1 MMTGVIF
8 LIFFICLMIAIPI
21 SISLGIVSIL
31 PGILDS
37 SFTVSA
43 KYIVRSM
50 FGGLDSF
57 PLLAVPMFIFSG
69 ILMARGGISKR
80 LFNVFSYFL
89 GKFTAGIPCAVI
101 VTCLFY
107 GAISGSAPATV
118 AAVGSMTIPFLCEL
132 GYDKKFAT
140 AIVAVAGGLGVIIP
154 PSIPFIMYGTTTG
167 ESVSDLFMA
176 GIIPGV
182 IIAAL
187 LMIYS
192 IVYCNKYGE
201 DREKIVIELNELH
214 EEIDRISNSTQFNE
228 KDLLNGQTV
237 IRIEKQYTITKGAA
251 MNDQISKIQVQKGF
265 DFSDLDL
272 GGLGFVSHKQG
283 EISFE
288 PGKNINYKVS
298 VDNMVNQKVQP
309 GATIT
314 INDSDGKYIKFA
326 VKQEIDLNIATQVKM
341 INVAL
346 KEKEIK
352 GKEIKLQIG
361 ANTDSSQTLKVK
373 IDNMS
378 TESLEISK
386 DDISNM
392 KKEGSKGTE
401 AATKMIDNLDD
412 ALERVNVSRGNLGAM
427 QNRLQTAS
435 SNLNTMNENLTSI
448 ESRIRD
454 VDVAEEMMNL
464 SKLNLINQ
472 AAQAMMSQAKSQPEG
487 VMQLLR

>member
-1 MMTGVIF
+1 MRINTNLNAMKAIKNSNKNVSSSGNSMKK
-8 LIFFICLMIAIPI
+8 LISGLSINKAADDAAGLAI
-21 SISLGIVSIL
+21 SE
-31 PGILDS
+31 
-37 SFTVSA
+37 
-43 KYIVRSM
+43 KMRSQIR
-50 FGGLDSF
+50 GLNQAEQNAQD
-57 PLLAVPMFIFSG
+57 G
-69 ILMARGGISKR
+69 ILM
-80 LFNVFSYFL
+80 LQ
-89 GKFTAGIPCAVI
+89 TAEGTIEEVGNIVQRMRELSVQCAN
-101 VTCLFY
+101 
-107 GAISGSAPATV
+107 
-118 AAVGSMTIPFLCEL
+118 
-132 GYDKKFAT
+132 
-140 AIVAVAGGLGVIIP
+140 
-154 PSIPFIMYGTTTG
+154 
-167 ESVSDLFMA
+167 ESNS
-176 GIIPGV
+176 
-182 IIAAL
+182 
-187 LMIYS
+187 
-192 IVYCNKYGE
+192 GE

-251 MNDQISKIQVQKGF
+251 MNDQISKIQVQRGF

-314 INDSDGKYIKFA
+314 INDLNGKYIKFA

-361 ANTDSSQTLKVK
+361 ANSDSSQTLKVK
-373 IDNMS
+373 IDSMS

-386 DDISNM
+386 ADISNM

-454 VDVAEEMMNL
+454 VDVAKEIMNL
-464 SKLNLINQ
+464 SKINLITQANQ
-472 AAQAMMSQAKSQPEG
+472 AIMVQAKSQPEA
-487 VMQLLR
+487 VIQLLK

>member
-1 MMTGVIF
+1 MRINTNLNAMKAIKNSNKNVSSSGNSMKK
-8 LIFFICLMIAIPI
+8 LISGLSINKAADDAAGLAI
-21 SISLGIVSIL
+21 SE
-31 PGILDS
+31 
-37 SFTVSA
+37 
-43 KYIVRSM
+43 KMRSQIR
-50 FGGLDSF
+50 GLNQAEQNAQD
-57 PLLAVPMFIFSG
+57 G
-69 ILMARGGISKR
+69 ILM
-80 LFNVFSYFL
+80 LQ
-89 GKFTAGIPCAVI
+89 TAEGTIEEVGNIVQRMRELSVQCAN
-101 VTCLFY
+101 
-107 GAISGSAPATV
+107 
-118 AAVGSMTIPFLCEL
+118 
-132 GYDKKFAT
+132 
-140 AIVAVAGGLGVIIP
+140 
-154 PSIPFIMYGTTTG
+154 
-167 ESVSDLFMA
+167 ESNS
-176 GIIPGV
+176 
-182 IIAAL
+182 
-187 LMIYS
+187 
-192 IVYCNKYGE
+192 GE

-237 IRIEKQYTITKGAA
+237 IRIERQYTITKGAT
-251 MNDQISKIQVQKGF
+251 MNDQISKIQVQRGF

-314 INDSDGKYIKFA
+314 INDSNGKYIKFA

-373 IDNMS
+373 IDSMS

-412 ALERVNVSRGNLGAM
+412 ALERVNVSRGNIGAM

-454 VDVAEEMMNL
+454 VDVAKEIMNL
-464 SKLNLINQ
+464 SKINLITQANQ
-472 AAQAMMSQAKSQPEG
+472 AIMVQAKSQPEA
-487 VMQLLR
+487 VIQLLK

>member
-1 MMTGVIF
+1 MRINTNLNAMKAIKNSNKNVSSSGNSMKK
-8 LIFFICLMIAIPI
+8 LISGLSINKAADDAAGLAI
-21 SISLGIVSIL
+21 SE
-31 PGILDS
+31 
-37 SFTVSA
+37 
-43 KYIVRSM
+43 KMRSQIR
-50 FGGLDSF
+50 GLNQAEQNAQD
-57 PLLAVPMFIFSG
+57 G
-69 ILMARGGISKR
+69 ILM
-80 LFNVFSYFL
+80 LQ
-89 GKFTAGIPCAVI
+89 TAEGTIEEVGNIVQRMRELSVQCAN
-101 VTCLFY
+101 
-107 GAISGSAPATV
+107 
-118 AAVGSMTIPFLCEL
+118 
-132 GYDKKFAT
+132 
-140 AIVAVAGGLGVIIP
+140 
-154 PSIPFIMYGTTTG
+154 
-167 ESVSDLFMA
+167 ESNS
-176 GIIPGV
+176 
-182 IIAAL
+182 
-187 LMIYS
+187 
-192 IVYCNKYGE
+192 GE

-237 IRIEKQYTITKGAA
+237 IRIEKQYTITKGAT
-251 MNDQISKIQVQKGF
+251 MNDQISKIQVQRGF

-314 INDSDGKYIKFA
+314 INDSNGKYIKFA
-326 VKQEIDLNIATQVKM
+326 VKQEIDLSIATQVKM

-373 IDNMS
+373 IDSMS

-412 ALERVNVSRGNLGAM
+412 ALERVNVSRGNIGAM

-454 VDVAEEMMNL
+454 VDVAKEIMNL
-464 SKLNLINQ
+464 SKINLITQANQ
-472 AAQAMMSQAKSQPEG
+472 AIMVQAKSQPEA
-487 VMQLLR
+487 VIQLLK

>member
-1 MMTGVIF
+1 MRINTNLNAMKAIKNSNKNVSSSGNSMKK
-8 LIFFICLMIAIPI
+8 LISGLSINKAADDAAGLAI
-21 SISLGIVSIL
+21 SE
-31 PGILDS
+31 
-37 SFTVSA
+37 
-43 KYIVRSM
+43 KMRSQIR
-50 FGGLDSF
+50 GLNQAEQNAQD
-57 PLLAVPMFIFSG
+57 G
-69 ILMARGGISKR
+69 ILM
-80 LFNVFSYFL
+80 LQ
-89 GKFTAGIPCAVI
+89 TAEGTVEEVGNIVQRMRELSVQCAN
-101 VTCLFY
+101 
-107 GAISGSAPATV
+107 
-118 AAVGSMTIPFLCEL
+118 
-132 GYDKKFAT
+132 
-140 AIVAVAGGLGVIIP
+140 
-154 PSIPFIMYGTTTG
+154 
-167 ESVSDLFMA
+167 ESNS
-176 GIIPGV
+176 
-182 IIAAL
+182 
-187 LMIYS
+187 
-192 IVYCNKYGE
+192 GE

-237 IRIEKQYTITKGAA
+237 IRIEKQYTITKGAT
-251 MNDQISKIQVQKGF
+251 MNDQISKIQVQRGF

-314 INDSDGKYIKFA
+314 INDSNGKYIKFA

-361 ANTDSSQTLKVK
+361 ANTDSSQRLKVK

-386 DDISNM
+386 DDIANM

-454 VDVAEEMMNL
+454 VDVAKEIMNL
-464 SKLNLINQ
+464 SKINLITQANQ
-472 AAQAMMSQAKSQPEG
+472 AIMVQAKSQPEA
-487 VMQLLR
+487 VIQLLK

>member
-1 MMTGVIF
+1 MRINTNLNAMKAIKNSNKNVSSSGNSMKK
-8 LIFFICLMIAIPI
+8 LISGLSINKAADDAAGLAI
-21 SISLGIVSIL
+21 SE
-31 PGILDS
+31 
-37 SFTVSA
+37 
-43 KYIVRSM
+43 KMRSQIR
-50 FGGLDSF
+50 GLNQAEQNTQD
-57 PLLAVPMFIFSG
+57 G
-69 ILMARGGISKR
+69 ILM
-80 LFNVFSYFL
+80 LQ
-89 GKFTAGIPCAVI
+89 TAEGTIEEVGNIVQRMRELSVQCAN
-101 VTCLFY
+101 
-107 GAISGSAPATV
+107 
-118 AAVGSMTIPFLCEL
+118 
-132 GYDKKFAT
+132 
-140 AIVAVAGGLGVIIP
+140 
-154 PSIPFIMYGTTTG
+154 
-167 ESVSDLFMA
+167 ESNS
-176 GIIPGV
+176 
-182 IIAAL
+182 
-187 LMIYS
+187 
-192 IVYCNKYGE
+192 GE

-237 IRIEKQYTITKGAA
+237 IRIEKRYTITKGAT
-251 MNDQISKIQVQKGF
+251 MNDQISKIQVQRGF

-314 INDSDGKYIKFA
+314 INDSNGKYIKFA

-373 IDNMS
+373 IDSMS

-454 VDVAEEMMNL
+454 VDVAKEIMNL
-464 SKLNLINQ
+464 SKINLITQANQ
-472 AAQAMMSQAKSQPEG
+472 AIMVQAKSQPEA
-487 VMQLLR
+487 VIQLLK

>member
-1 MMTGVIF
+1 MRINTNLNAMKAIKNSNKNVSSSGNSMKK
-8 LIFFICLMIAIPI
+8 LISGLSINKAADDAAGLAI
-21 SISLGIVSIL
+21 SE
-31 PGILDS
+31 
-37 SFTVSA
+37 
-43 KYIVRSM
+43 KMRSQIR
-50 FGGLDSF
+50 GLNQAEQNAQD
-57 PLLAVPMFIFSG
+57 G
-69 ILMARGGISKR
+69 ILM
-80 LFNVFSYFL
+80 LQ
-89 GKFTAGIPCAVI
+89 TAEGTIEEVGNIVQRMRELSVQCAN
-101 VTCLFY
+101 
-107 GAISGSAPATV
+107 
-118 AAVGSMTIPFLCEL
+118 
-132 GYDKKFAT
+132 
-140 AIVAVAGGLGVIIP
+140 
-154 PSIPFIMYGTTTG
+154 
-167 ESVSDLFMA
+167 ESNS
-176 GIIPGV
+176 
-182 IIAAL
+182 
-187 LMIYS
+187 
-192 IVYCNKYGE
+192 GE

-237 IRIEKQYTITKGAA
+237 IRIEKQYTITKGAT
-251 MNDQISKIQVQKGF
+251 MNDQISKIQVQRGF

-298 VDNMVNQKVQP
+298 VDNMVNQKVQA

-373 IDNMS
+373 IDSMS

-412 ALERVNVSRGNLGAM
+412 ALERVNVSRGNIGAM

-454 VDVAEEMMNL
+454 VDVAKEIMNL
-464 SKLNLINQ
+464 SKINLITQANQ
-472 AAQAMMSQAKSQPEG
+472 AIMVQAKSQPEA
-487 VMQLLR
+487 VIQLLK

>member
-1 MMTGVIF
+1 MRINTNLNAMKAIKNSNKNVSSSGNSMKK
-8 LIFFICLMIAIPI
+8 LISGLSINKAADDAAGLAI
-21 SISLGIVSIL
+21 SE
-31 PGILDS
+31 
-37 SFTVSA
+37 
-43 KYIVRSM
+43 KMRSQIR
-50 FGGLDSF
+50 GLNQAEQNAQD
-57 PLLAVPMFIFSG
+57 G
-69 ILMARGGISKR
+69 ILM
-80 LFNVFSYFL
+80 LQ
-89 GKFTAGIPCAVI
+89 TAEGTIEEVGNIVQRMRELSVQCAN
-101 VTCLFY
+101 
-107 GAISGSAPATV
+107 
-118 AAVGSMTIPFLCEL
+118 
-132 GYDKKFAT
+132 
-140 AIVAVAGGLGVIIP
+140 
-154 PSIPFIMYGTTTG
+154 
-167 ESVSDLFMA
+167 ESNS
-176 GIIPGV
+176 
-182 IIAAL
+182 
-187 LMIYS
+187 
-192 IVYCNKYGE
+192 GE

-251 MNDQISKIQVQKGF
+251 MNDQISKIQVQRGF

-314 INDSDGKYIKFA
+314 INDSNGKYIKFA

-454 VDVAEEMMNL
+454 VDVVKEIMNL
-464 SKLNLINQ
+464 SKINLITQANQ
-472 AAQAMMSQAKSQPEG
+472 AIMVQAKSQPEA
-487 VMQLLR
+487 VIQLLK

>member
-1 MMTGVIF
+1 MRINTNLNAMKAIKNSNKNVSSSGNSMKK
-8 LIFFICLMIAIPI
+8 LISGLSINKAADDAAGLAI
-21 SISLGIVSIL
+21 SE
-31 PGILDS
+31 
-37 SFTVSA
+37 
-43 KYIVRSM
+43 KMRSQIR
-50 FGGLDSF
+50 GLNQAEQNAQD
-57 PLLAVPMFIFSG
+57 G
-69 ILMARGGISKR
+69 ILM
-80 LFNVFSYFL
+80 LQ
-89 GKFTAGIPCAVI
+89 TAEGTVEEVGNIVQRMRELSVQCAN
-101 VTCLFY
+101 
-107 GAISGSAPATV
+107 
-118 AAVGSMTIPFLCEL
+118 
-132 GYDKKFAT
+132 
-140 AIVAVAGGLGVIIP
+140 
-154 PSIPFIMYGTTTG
+154 
-167 ESVSDLFMA
+167 ESNS
-176 GIIPGV
+176 
-182 IIAAL
+182 
-187 LMIYS
+187 
-192 IVYCNKYGE
+192 GE

-237 IRIEKQYTITKGAA
+237 IRIEKQYTITKGAT
-251 MNDQISKIQVQKGF
+251 MNDQISKIQVQRGF

-314 INDSDGKYIKFA
+314 INDSNGKYIKFA

-361 ANTDSSQTLKVK
+361 ANSDSSQTLKVK
-373 IDNMS
+373 IDSMS

-412 ALERVNVSRGNLGAM
+412 ALEKVNVSRGNIGAM

-454 VDVAEEMMNL
+454 VDVAKEIMNL
-464 SKLNLINQ
+464 SKINLITQANQ
-472 AAQAMMSQAKSQPEG
+472 AIMVQAKSQPEA
-487 VMQLLR
+487 VIQLLK

>member
-1 MMTGVIF
+1 MRINTNLNAMKAIKNSNKNVSSSGNSMKK
-8 LIFFICLMIAIPI
+8 LISGLSINKAADDAAGLAI
-21 SISLGIVSIL
+21 SE
-31 PGILDS
+31 
-37 SFTVSA
+37 
-43 KYIVRSM
+43 KMRSQIR
-50 FGGLDSF
+50 GLNQAEQNAQD
-57 PLLAVPMFIFSG
+57 G
-69 ILMARGGISKR
+69 ILM
-80 LFNVFSYFL
+80 LQ
-89 GKFTAGIPCAVI
+89 TAEGTIEEVGNIVQRMRELSVQCAN
-101 VTCLFY
+101 
-107 GAISGSAPATV
+107 
-118 AAVGSMTIPFLCEL
+118 
-132 GYDKKFAT
+132 
-140 AIVAVAGGLGVIIP
+140 
-154 PSIPFIMYGTTTG
+154 
-167 ESVSDLFMA
+167 ESNS
-176 GIIPGV
+176 
-182 IIAAL
+182 
-187 LMIYS
+187 
-192 IVYCNKYGE
+192 GE

-237 IRIEKQYTITKGAA
+237 IRIEKQYTITKGAT
-251 MNDQISKIQVQKGF
+251 MNDQISKIQVQRGF

-314 INDSDGKYIKFA
+314 INDSNGKYIKFA

-346 KEKEIK
+346 KEKEIM

-386 DDISNM
+386 ADISNM

-412 ALERVNVSRGNLGAM
+412 ALERVNVSRGNIGAM

-454 VDVAEEMMNL
+454 VDVAKEIMNL
-464 SKLNLINQ
+464 SKINLITQANQ
-472 AAQAMMSQAKSQPEG
+472 AIMVQAKSQPEA
-487 VMQLLR
+487 VIQLLK

>member
-1 MMTGVIF
+1 MRINTNLNAMKAIKNSNKNVSSSGNSMKK
-8 LIFFICLMIAIPI
+8 LISGLSINKAADDAAGLAI
-21 SISLGIVSIL
+21 SE
-31 PGILDS
+31 
-37 SFTVSA
+37 
-43 KYIVRSM
+43 KMRSQIR
-50 FGGLDSF
+50 GLNQAEQNAQD
-57 PLLAVPMFIFSG
+57 G
-69 ILMARGGISKR
+69 ILM
-80 LFNVFSYFL
+80 LQ
-89 GKFTAGIPCAVI
+89 TAEGTIEEVGNIVQRMRELSVQCAN
-101 VTCLFY
+101 
-107 GAISGSAPATV
+107 
-118 AAVGSMTIPFLCEL
+118 
-132 GYDKKFAT
+132 
-140 AIVAVAGGLGVIIP
+140 
-154 PSIPFIMYGTTTG
+154 
-167 ESVSDLFMA
+167 ESNS
-176 GIIPGV
+176 
-182 IIAAL
+182 
-187 LMIYS
+187 
-192 IVYCNKYGE
+192 GE

-237 IRIEKQYTITKGAA
+237 IRIEKQYTITKGAT
-251 MNDQISKIQVQKGF
+251 MNDQISKIQVQRGF

-314 INDSDGKYIKFA
+314 INDSNGKYIKFA

-352 GKEIKLQIG
+352 GKEIRLQIG

-373 IDNMS
+373 IDSMS

-412 ALERVNVSRGNLGAM
+412 ALERVNVSRGNIGAM

-454 VDVAEEMMNL
+454 VDVAKEIMNL
-464 SKLNLINQ
+464 SKINLITQANQ
-472 AAQAMMSQAKSQPEG
+472 AIMVQAKSQPEA
-487 VMQLLR
+487 VIQLLK

>member
-1 MMTGVIF
+1 MRINTNLNAMKAIKNSNKNVSSSGNSMKK
-8 LIFFICLMIAIPI
+8 LISGLSINKAADDAAGLAI
-21 SISLGIVSIL
+21 SE
-31 PGILDS
+31 
-37 SFTVSA
+37 
-43 KYIVRSM
+43 KMRSQIR
-50 FGGLDSF
+50 GLNQAEQNTQD
-57 PLLAVPMFIFSG
+57 G
-69 ILMARGGISKR
+69 ILM
-80 LFNVFSYFL
+80 LQ
-89 GKFTAGIPCAVI
+89 TAEGTIEEVGNIVQRMRELSVQCAN
-101 VTCLFY
+101 
-107 GAISGSAPATV
+107 
-118 AAVGSMTIPFLCEL
+118 
-132 GYDKKFAT
+132 
-140 AIVAVAGGLGVIIP
+140 
-154 PSIPFIMYGTTTG
+154 
-167 ESVSDLFMA
+167 ESNS
-176 GIIPGV
+176 
-182 IIAAL
+182 
-187 LMIYS
+187 
-192 IVYCNKYGE
+192 GE

-251 MNDQISKIQVQKGF
+251 MNDQISKIQVQRGF

-361 ANTDSSQTLKVK
+361 ANSDRSQTLKVK
-373 IDNMS
+373 IDSMS

-435 SNLNTMNENLTSI
+435 ANLNTMNENLTSI

-454 VDVAEEMMNL
+454 VDVAKEIMNL
-464 SKLNLINQ
+464 SKINLITQANQ
-472 AAQAMMSQAKSQPEG
+472 AIMVQAKSQPEA
-487 VMQLLR
+487 VIQLLK

>member
-1 MMTGVIF
+1 MRINTNLNAMKAIKNSNKNVSSSGNSMKK
-8 LIFFICLMIAIPI
+8 LISGLSINKAADDAAGLAI
-21 SISLGIVSIL
+21 SE
-31 PGILDS
+31 
-37 SFTVSA
+37 
-43 KYIVRSM
+43 KMRSQIR
-50 FGGLDSF
+50 GLNQAEQNAQD
-57 PLLAVPMFIFSG
+57 G
-69 ILMARGGISKR
+69 ILM
-80 LFNVFSYFL
+80 LQ
-89 GKFTAGIPCAVI
+89 TAEGTIEEVGNIVQRMRELSVKCAN
-101 VTCLFY
+101 
-107 GAISGSAPATV
+107 
-118 AAVGSMTIPFLCEL
+118 
-132 GYDKKFAT
+132 
-140 AIVAVAGGLGVIIP
+140 
-154 PSIPFIMYGTTTG
+154 
-167 ESVSDLFMA
+167 ESNS
-176 GIIPGV
+176 
-182 IIAAL
+182 
-187 LMIYS
+187 
-192 IVYCNKYGE
+192 GE

-251 MNDQISKIQVQKGF
+251 MNDQISKIQVQRGF

-314 INDSDGKYIKFA
+314 INDSNGKYIKFA

-386 DDISNM
+386 ADISNM

-454 VDVAEEMMNL
+454 VDVAKEIMNL
-464 SKLNLINQ
+464 SKINLITQANQ
-472 AAQAMMSQAKSQPEG
+472 AIMVQAKSQPEA
-487 VMQLLR
+487 VIQLLK

>member
-1 MMTGVIF
+1 MRINTNLNAMKAIKNSNKNVSSSGNSMKK
-8 LIFFICLMIAIPI
+8 LISGLSINKAADDAAGLAI
-21 SISLGIVSIL
+21 SE
-31 PGILDS
+31 
-37 SFTVSA
+37 
-43 KYIVRSM
+43 KMRSQIR
-50 FGGLDSF
+50 GLNQAEQNAQD
-57 PLLAVPMFIFSG
+57 G
-69 ILMARGGISKR
+69 ILM
-80 LFNVFSYFL
+80 LQ
-89 GKFTAGIPCAVI
+89 TAEGTIEEVGNIVQRMRELSVQCAN
-101 VTCLFY
+101 
-107 GAISGSAPATV
+107 
-118 AAVGSMTIPFLCEL
+118 
-132 GYDKKFAT
+132 
-140 AIVAVAGGLGVIIP
+140 
-154 PSIPFIMYGTTTG
+154 
-167 ESVSDLFMA
+167 ESNS
-176 GIIPGV
+176 
-182 IIAAL
+182 
-187 LMIYS
+187 
-192 IVYCNKYGE
+192 GE

-251 MNDQISKIQVQKGF
+251 MNDQISKIQVQRGF

-361 ANTDSSQTLKVK
+361 ANSDSSQTLKVK
-373 IDNMS
+373 IDSMS

-386 DDISNM
+386 ADISNM

-412 ALERVNVSRGNLGAM
+412 ALERVNVSRGNIGAM

-454 VDVAEEMMNL
+454 VDVAKEIMNL
-464 SKLNLINQ
+464 SKINLITQANQ
-472 AAQAMMSQAKSQPEG
+472 AIMVQAKSQPEA
-487 VMQLLR
+487 VIQLLK

>member
-1 MMTGVIF
+1 MRINTNLNAMKAIKNSNKNVSSSGNSMKK
-8 LIFFICLMIAIPI
+8 LISGLSINKAADDAAGLAI
-21 SISLGIVSIL
+21 SE
-31 PGILDS
+31 
-37 SFTVSA
+37 
-43 KYIVRSM
+43 KMRSQIR
-50 FGGLDSF
+50 GLNQAEQNAQD
-57 PLLAVPMFIFSG
+57 G
-69 ILMARGGISKR
+69 ILM
-80 LFNVFSYFL
+80 LQ
-89 GKFTAGIPCAVI
+89 TAEGTIEEVGNIVQRMRELSVQCAN
-101 VTCLFY
+101 
-107 GAISGSAPATV
+107 
-118 AAVGSMTIPFLCEL
+118 
-132 GYDKKFAT
+132 
-140 AIVAVAGGLGVIIP
+140 
-154 PSIPFIMYGTTTG
+154 
-167 ESVSDLFMA
+167 ESNS
-176 GIIPGV
+176 
-182 IIAAL
+182 
-187 LMIYS
+187 
-192 IVYCNKYGE
+192 GE

-237 IRIEKQYTITKGAA
+237 IRIEKQYTITKGAT
-251 MNDQISKIQVQKGF
+251 MNDQISKIQVQRGF

-314 INDSDGKYIKFA
+314 INDSNGKYIKFA

-373 IDNMS
+373 IDSMS

-412 ALERVNVSRGNLGAM
+412 ALERVNVSRGNIGAM

-448 ESRIRD
+448 ESIIRE
-454 VDVAEEMMNL
+454 VDVAKEIMNL
-464 SKLNLINQ
+464 SKINLITQANQ
-472 AAQAMMSQAKSQPEG
+472 AIMVQAKSQPEA
-487 VMQLLR
+487 VIQLLK

>member
-1 MMTGVIF
+1 MRINTNLNAMKAIKNSNKNVSSSGNSMKK
-8 LIFFICLMIAIPI
+8 LISGLSINKAADDAAGLAI
-21 SISLGIVSIL
+21 SE
-31 PGILDS
+31 
-37 SFTVSA
+37 
-43 KYIVRSM
+43 KMRSQIR
-50 FGGLDSF
+50 GLNQAEQNAQD
-57 PLLAVPMFIFSG
+57 G
-69 ILMARGGISKR
+69 ILM
-80 LFNVFSYFL
+80 LQ
-89 GKFTAGIPCAVI
+89 TAEGTIEEVGNIVQRMRELSVQCAN
-101 VTCLFY
+101 
-107 GAISGSAPATV
+107 
-118 AAVGSMTIPFLCEL
+118 
-132 GYDKKFAT
+132 
-140 AIVAVAGGLGVIIP
+140 
-154 PSIPFIMYGTTTG
+154 
-167 ESVSDLFMA
+167 ESNS
-176 GIIPGV
+176 
-182 IIAAL
+182 
-187 LMIYS
+187 
-192 IVYCNKYGE
+192 GE

-237 IRIEKQYTITKGAA
+237 IRIEKQYTITKGAT
-251 MNDQISKIQVQKGF
+251 MNDQISKIQVQRGF

-314 INDSDGKYIKFA
+314 INDSNGKYIKFA

-361 ANTDSSQTLKVK
+361 ANSDSSQTLKVK
-373 IDNMS
+373 IDSMS

-464 SKLNLINQ
+464 SKANQ
-472 AAQAMMSQAKSQPEG
+472 AIMVQAKSQPEA
-487 VMQLLR
+487 VIQLLK

>member
-1 MMTGVIF
+1 MRINTNLNAMKAIKNSNKNVSSSGNSMKK
-8 LIFFICLMIAIPI
+8 LISGLSINKAADDAAGLAI
-21 SISLGIVSIL
+21 SE
-31 PGILDS
+31 
-37 SFTVSA
+37 
-43 KYIVRSM
+43 KMRSQIR
-50 FGGLDSF
+50 GLNQAEQNAQD
-57 PLLAVPMFIFSG
+57 G
-69 ILMARGGISKR
+69 ILM
-80 LFNVFSYFL
+80 LQ
-89 GKFTAGIPCAVI
+89 TAEGTIEEVGNIVQRMRELSVQCAN
-101 VTCLFY
+101 
-107 GAISGSAPATV
+107 
-118 AAVGSMTIPFLCEL
+118 
-132 GYDKKFAT
+132 
-140 AIVAVAGGLGVIIP
+140 
-154 PSIPFIMYGTTTG
+154 
-167 ESVSDLFMA
+167 ESNS
-176 GIIPGV
+176 
-182 IIAAL
+182 
-187 LMIYS
+187 
-192 IVYCNKYGE
+192 GE

-237 IRIEKQYTITKGAA
+237 IRIEKQYTITKGAT
-251 MNDQISKIQVQKGF
+251 MNDQISKIQVQRGF

-454 VDVAEEMMNL
+454 VDVAKEIINL
-464 SKLNLINQ
+464 SKINLITQANQ
-472 AAQAMMSQAKSQPEG
+472 AIMVQAKSQPEA
-487 VMQLLR
+487 VIQLLK

>member
-1 MMTGVIF
+1 MRINTNLNAMKAIKNSNKNVSSSGNSMKK
-8 LIFFICLMIAIPI
+8 LISGLSINKAADDAAGLAI
-21 SISLGIVSIL
+21 SE
-31 PGILDS
+31 
-37 SFTVSA
+37 
-43 KYIVRSM
+43 KMRSQIR
-50 FGGLDSF
+50 GLNQAEQNTQD
-57 PLLAVPMFIFSG
+57 G
-69 ILMARGGISKR
+69 ILM
-80 LFNVFSYFL
+80 LQ
-89 GKFTAGIPCAVI
+89 TAEGTIEEVGNIVQRMRELSVQCAN
-101 VTCLFY
+101 
-107 GAISGSAPATV
+107 
-118 AAVGSMTIPFLCEL
+118 
-132 GYDKKFAT
+132 
-140 AIVAVAGGLGVIIP
+140 
-154 PSIPFIMYGTTTG
+154 
-167 ESVSDLFMA
+167 ESNS
-176 GIIPGV
+176 
-182 IIAAL
+182 
-187 LMIYS
+187 
-192 IVYCNKYGE
+192 GE

-237 IRIEKQYTITKGAA
+237 IRIEKQYTITKGAT
-251 MNDQISKIQVQKGF
+251 MNDQISKIQVQRGF

-314 INDSDGKYIKFA
+314 INDSNGKYIKFA

-412 ALERVNVSRGNLGAM
+412 ALERVNVSRGNIGAM

-454 VDVAEEMMNL
+454 VDVAKEIMNL
-464 SKLNLINQ
+464 SKINLITQANQ
-472 AAQAMMSQAKSQPEG
+472 AIMVQAKSQPEA
-487 VMQLLR
+487 VIQLLK

>member
-1 MMTGVIF
+1 MRINTNLNAMKAIKNSNKNVSSSGNSMKK
-8 LIFFICLMIAIPI
+8 LISGLSINKAADDAAGLAI
-21 SISLGIVSIL
+21 SE
-31 PGILDS
+31 
-37 SFTVSA
+37 
-43 KYIVRSM
+43 KMRSQIR
-50 FGGLDSF
+50 GLNQAEQNAQD
-57 PLLAVPMFIFSG
+57 G
-69 ILMARGGISKR
+69 ILM
-80 LFNVFSYFL
+80 LQ
-89 GKFTAGIPCAVI
+89 TAEGTIEEVGNIVQRMRELSVQCAN
-101 VTCLFY
+101 
-107 GAISGSAPATV
+107 
-118 AAVGSMTIPFLCEL
+118 
-132 GYDKKFAT
+132 
-140 AIVAVAGGLGVIIP
+140 
-154 PSIPFIMYGTTTG
+154 
-167 ESVSDLFMA
+167 ESNS
-176 GIIPGV
+176 
-182 IIAAL
+182 
-187 LMIYS
+187 
-192 IVYCNKYGE
+192 GE

-237 IRIEKQYTITKGAA
+237 IRIEKQYTITKGAT
-251 MNDQISKIQVQKGF
+251 MNDQISKIQVQRGF

-314 INDSDGKYIKFA
+314 INDSNGKYIKFA

-346 KEKEIK
+346 KEKEIR

-361 ANTDSSQTLKVK
+361 ANSDSSQTLKVK

-386 DDISNM
+386 ADISNM

-412 ALERVNVSRGNLGAM
+412 TLERVNVSRGNLGAM

-454 VDVAEEMMNL
+454 VDVAKEIMNL
-464 SKLNLINQ
+464 SKINLITQANQ
-472 AAQAMMSQAKSQPEG
+472 AIMVQAKSQPEA
-487 VMQLLR
+487 VIQLLK

>member
-1 MMTGVIF
+1 MRINTNLNAMKAIKNSNKNVSSSGNSMKK
-8 LIFFICLMIAIPI
+8 LISGLSINKAADDAAGLAI
-21 SISLGIVSIL
+21 SE
-31 PGILDS
+31 
-37 SFTVSA
+37 
-43 KYIVRSM
+43 KMRSQIR
-50 FGGLDSF
+50 GLNQAEQNAQD
-57 PLLAVPMFIFSG
+57 G
-69 ILMARGGISKR
+69 ILM
-80 LFNVFSYFL
+80 LQ
-89 GKFTAGIPCAVI
+89 TAEGTVEEVGNIVQRMRELSVQCAN
-101 VTCLFY
+101 
-107 GAISGSAPATV
+107 
-118 AAVGSMTIPFLCEL
+118 
-132 GYDKKFAT
+132 
-140 AIVAVAGGLGVIIP
+140 
-154 PSIPFIMYGTTTG
+154 
-167 ESVSDLFMA
+167 ESNS
-176 GIIPGV
+176 
-182 IIAAL
+182 
-187 LMIYS
+187 
-192 IVYCNKYGE
+192 GE

-237 IRIEKQYTITKGAA
+237 IRIEKQYTITKGAT
-251 MNDQISKIQVQKGF
+251 MNDQISKIQVQRGF

-314 INDSDGKYIKFA
+314 INDSNGKYIKFA

-361 ANTDSSQTLKVK
+361 ANSDSSQTLKVK

-454 VDVAEEMMNL
+454 VDVVKEIMNL
-464 SKLNLINQ
+464 SKINLITQANQ
-472 AAQAMMSQAKSQPEG
+472 AIMVQAKSQPEA
-487 VMQLLR
+487 VIQLLK

>member
-1 MMTGVIF
+1 MRINTNLNAMKAIKNSNKNVSSSGNSMKK
-8 LIFFICLMIAIPI
+8 LISGLSINKAADDAAGLAI
-21 SISLGIVSIL
+21 SE
-31 PGILDS
+31 
-37 SFTVSA
+37 
-43 KYIVRSM
+43 KMRSQIR
-50 FGGLDSF
+50 GLNQAEQNAQD
-57 PLLAVPMFIFSG
+57 G
-69 ILMARGGISKR
+69 ILM
-80 LFNVFSYFL
+80 LQ
-89 GKFTAGIPCAVI
+89 TAEGTVEEVGNIVQRMRELSVQCAN
-101 VTCLFY
+101 
-107 GAISGSAPATV
+107 
-118 AAVGSMTIPFLCEL
+118 
-132 GYDKKFAT
+132 
-140 AIVAVAGGLGVIIP
+140 
-154 PSIPFIMYGTTTG
+154 
-167 ESVSDLFMA
+167 ESNS
-176 GIIPGV
+176 
-182 IIAAL
+182 
-187 LMIYS
+187 
-192 IVYCNKYGE
+192 GE

-251 MNDQISKIQVQKGF
+251 MNDQISKIQVQRGF

-314 INDSDGKYIKFA
+314 INDSNGKYIKFA

-361 ANTDSSQTLKVK
+361 ANSDSSQTLKVK
-373 IDNMS
+373 IDSMS

-386 DDISNM
+386 ADISNM

-412 ALERVNVSRGNLGAM
+412 ALERVNVSRGNIGAM

-454 VDVAEEMMNL
+454 VDVAKEIMNL
-464 SKLNLINQ
+464 SKINLITQANQ
-472 AAQAMMSQAKSQPEG
+472 AIMVQAKSQPEA
-487 VMQLLR
+487 VIQLLK

>member
-1 MMTGVIF
+1 MRINTNLNAMKAIKNSNKNVSSSGNSMKK
-8 LIFFICLMIAIPI
+8 LISGLSINKAADDAAGLAI
-21 SISLGIVSIL
+21 SE
-31 PGILDS
+31 
-37 SFTVSA
+37 
-43 KYIVRSM
+43 KMRSQIR
-50 FGGLDSF
+50 GLNQAEQNAQD
-57 PLLAVPMFIFSG
+57 G
-69 ILMARGGISKR
+69 ILM
-80 LFNVFSYFL
+80 LQ
-89 GKFTAGIPCAVI
+89 TAEGTIEEVGNIVQRMRELSVQCAN
-101 VTCLFY
+101 
-107 GAISGSAPATV
+107 
-118 AAVGSMTIPFLCEL
+118 
-132 GYDKKFAT
+132 
-140 AIVAVAGGLGVIIP
+140 
-154 PSIPFIMYGTTTG
+154 
-167 ESVSDLFMA
+167 ESNS
-176 GIIPGV
+176 
-182 IIAAL
+182 
-187 LMIYS
+187 
-192 IVYCNKYGE
+192 GE

-251 MNDQISKIQVQKGF
+251 MNDQISKIQVQRGF

-361 ANTDSSQTLKVK
+361 ANSDRSQTLKVK
-373 IDNMS
+373 IDSMS

-412 ALERVNVSRGNLGAM
+412 ALERVNVSRGNIGAM

-454 VDVAEEMMNL
+454 VDVAKEIMNL
-464 SKLNLINQ
+464 SKINLITQANQ
-472 AAQAMMSQAKSQPEG
+472 AIMVQAKSQPEA
-487 VMQLLR
+487 VIQLLK

>member
-1 MMTGVIF
+1 MRINTNLNAMKAIKNSNKNVSSSGNSMKK
-8 LIFFICLMIAIPI
+8 LISGLSINKAADDAAGLAI
-21 SISLGIVSIL
+21 SE
-31 PGILDS
+31 
-37 SFTVSA
+37 
-43 KYIVRSM
+43 KMRSQIR
-50 FGGLDSF
+50 GLNQAEQNAQD
-57 PLLAVPMFIFSG
+57 G
-69 ILMARGGISKR
+69 ILM
-80 LFNVFSYFL
+80 LQ
-89 GKFTAGIPCAVI
+89 TAEGTIEEVGNIVQRMRELSVQCAN
-101 VTCLFY
+101 
-107 GAISGSAPATV
+107 
-118 AAVGSMTIPFLCEL
+118 
-132 GYDKKFAT
+132 
-140 AIVAVAGGLGVIIP
+140 
-154 PSIPFIMYGTTTG
+154 
-167 ESVSDLFMA
+167 ESNS
-176 GIIPGV
+176 
-182 IIAAL
+182 
-187 LMIYS
+187 
-192 IVYCNKYGE
+192 GE

-237 IRIEKQYTITKGAA
+237 IRIEKQYTITKGAT
-251 MNDQISKIQVQKGF
+251 MNDQISKIQVQRGF

-314 INDSDGKYIKFA
+314 INDSSGKYIKFA

-361 ANTDSSQTLKVK
+361 ANSDSSQTLKVK
-373 IDNMS
+373 IDSMS
-378 TESLEISK
+378 TESLKISK
-386 DDISNM
+386 ADISNM

-454 VDVAEEMMNL
+454 VDVAKEIMNL
-464 SKLNLINQ
+464 SKINLITQANQ
-472 AAQAMMSQAKSQPEG
+472 AIMVQAKSQPEA
-487 VMQLLR
+487 VIQLLK

>member
-1 MMTGVIF
+1 MRINTNLNAMKAIKNSNKNVSSSGNSMKK
-8 LIFFICLMIAIPI
+8 LISGLSINKAADDAAGLAI
-21 SISLGIVSIL
+21 SE
-31 PGILDS
+31 
-37 SFTVSA
+37 
-43 KYIVRSM
+43 KMRSQIR
-50 FGGLDSF
+50 GLNQAEQNAQD
-57 PLLAVPMFIFSG
+57 G
-69 ILMARGGISKR
+69 ILM
-80 LFNVFSYFL
+80 LQ
-89 GKFTAGIPCAVI
+89 TAEGTIEEVGNIVQRMRELSVQCAN
-101 VTCLFY
+101 
-107 GAISGSAPATV
+107 
-118 AAVGSMTIPFLCEL
+118 
-132 GYDKKFAT
+132 
-140 AIVAVAGGLGVIIP
+140 
-154 PSIPFIMYGTTTG
+154 
-167 ESVSDLFMA
+167 ESNS
-176 GIIPGV
+176 
-182 IIAAL
+182 
-187 LMIYS
+187 
-192 IVYCNKYGE
+192 GE

-237 IRIEKQYTITKGAA
+237 IRIEKQYTITKGAT
-251 MNDQISKIQVQKGF
+251 MNDQISKIQVQRGF

-314 INDSDGKYIKFA
+314 INDSNGKYIKFA

-361 ANTDSSQTLKVK
+361 ANSDSSQTLKVK

-412 ALERVNVSRGNLGAM
+412 ALERVNVSRGNIGAM

-454 VDVAEEMMNL
+454 VDVAKEIMNL
-464 SKLNLINQ
+464 SKINLIIQANQ
-472 AAQAMMSQAKSQPEG
+472 AIMVQAKSQPEA
-487 VMQLLR
+487 VIQLLK

>member
-1 MMTGVIF
+1 MRINTNLNAMKAIKNSNKNVSSSGNSMKK
-8 LIFFICLMIAIPI
+8 LISGLSINKAADDAAGLAI
-21 SISLGIVSIL
+21 SE
-31 PGILDS
+31 
-37 SFTVSA
+37 
-43 KYIVRSM
+43 KMRSQIR
-50 FGGLDSF
+50 GLNQAEQNAQD
-57 PLLAVPMFIFSG
+57 G
-69 ILMARGGISKR
+69 ILM
-80 LFNVFSYFL
+80 LQ
-89 GKFTAGIPCAVI
+89 TAEGTIEEVGNIVQRMRELSVQCAN
-101 VTCLFY
+101 
-107 GAISGSAPATV
+107 
-118 AAVGSMTIPFLCEL
+118 
-132 GYDKKFAT
+132 
-140 AIVAVAGGLGVIIP
+140 
-154 PSIPFIMYGTTTG
+154 
-167 ESVSDLFMA
+167 ESNS
-176 GIIPGV
+176 
-182 IIAAL
+182 
-187 LMIYS
+187 
-192 IVYCNKYGE
+192 GE

-214 EEIDRISNSTQFNE
+214 EEIDRISNLTQFNE

-251 MNDQISKIQVQKGF
+251 MNDQISKIQVQRGF

-314 INDSDGKYIKFA
+314 INDSNGKYIKFA

-361 ANTDSSQTLKVK
+361 ANSDSSQTLKVK

-386 DDISNM
+386 ADISNM

-454 VDVAEEMMNL
+454 VDVAKEIMNL
-464 SKLNLINQ
+464 SKINLITQANQ
-472 AAQAMMSQAKSQPEG
+472 AIMVQAKSQPEA
-487 VMQLLR
+487 VIQLLK

>member
-1 MMTGVIF
+1 MRINTNLNAMKAIKNSNKNVSSSGNSMKK
-8 LIFFICLMIAIPI
+8 LISGLSINKAADDAAGLAI
-21 SISLGIVSIL
+21 SE
-31 PGILDS
+31 
-37 SFTVSA
+37 
-43 KYIVRSM
+43 KMRSQIR
-50 FGGLDSF
+50 GLNQAEQNAQD
-57 PLLAVPMFIFSG
+57 G
-69 ILMARGGISKR
+69 ILM
-80 LFNVFSYFL
+80 LQ
-89 GKFTAGIPCAVI
+89 TAEGTIEEVGNIVQRMRELSVQCAN
-101 VTCLFY
+101 
-107 GAISGSAPATV
+107 
-118 AAVGSMTIPFLCEL
+118 
-132 GYDKKFAT
+132 
-140 AIVAVAGGLGVIIP
+140 
-154 PSIPFIMYGTTTG
+154 
-167 ESVSDLFMA
+167 ESNS
-176 GIIPGV
+176 
-182 IIAAL
+182 
-187 LMIYS
+187 
-192 IVYCNKYGE
+192 GE

-237 IRIEKQYTITKGAA
+237 IRIEKQYTITKGAT
-251 MNDQISKIQVQKGF
+251 MNDQISKIQVQRGF

-314 INDSDGKYIKFA
+314 INDSNGKYIKFA

-346 KEKEIK
+346 KEKEIR

-386 DDISNM
+386 ADISNM

-412 ALERVNVSRGNLGAM
+412 ALERVNVSRGNIGAM

-454 VDVAEEMMNL
+454 VDVAKEIMNL
-464 SKLNLINQ
+464 SKINLITQANQ
-472 AAQAMMSQAKSQPEG
+472 AIMVQAKSQPEA
-487 VMQLLR
+487 VIQLLK

>member
-1 MMTGVIF
+1 MRINTNLNAMKAIKNSNKNVSSSGNSMKK
-8 LIFFICLMIAIPI
+8 LISGLSINKAADDAAGLAI
-21 SISLGIVSIL
+21 SE
-31 PGILDS
+31 
-37 SFTVSA
+37 
-43 KYIVRSM
+43 KMRSQIR
-50 FGGLDSF
+50 GLNQAEQNAQD
-57 PLLAVPMFIFSG
+57 G
-69 ILMARGGISKR
+69 ILM
-80 LFNVFSYFL
+80 LQ
-89 GKFTAGIPCAVI
+89 TAEGTIEEVGNIVQRMRELSVQCAN
-101 VTCLFY
+101 
-107 GAISGSAPATV
+107 
-118 AAVGSMTIPFLCEL
+118 
-132 GYDKKFAT
+132 
-140 AIVAVAGGLGVIIP
+140 
-154 PSIPFIMYGTTTG
+154 
-167 ESVSDLFMA
+167 ESNS
-176 GIIPGV
+176 
-182 IIAAL
+182 
-187 LMIYS
+187 
-192 IVYCNKYGE
+192 GE

-237 IRIEKQYTITKGAA
+237 IRIEKQYTITKDATL
-251 MNDQISKIQVQKGF
+251 NDQISKIQVQKGF

-386 DDISNM
+386 ADISNM

-448 ESRIRD
+448 ESIIRD
-454 VDVAEEMMNL
+454 VDVAKEIMNL
-464 SKLNLINQ
+464 SKINLITQANQ
-472 AAQAMMSQAKSQPEG
+472 AIMVQAKSQPEA
-487 VMQLLR
+487 VIQLLK

>member
-1 MMTGVIF
+1 MRINTNLNAMKAIKNSNKNVSSSGNSMKK
-8 LIFFICLMIAIPI
+8 LISGLSINKAADDAAGLAI
-21 SISLGIVSIL
+21 SE
-31 PGILDS
+31 
-37 SFTVSA
+37 
-43 KYIVRSM
+43 KMRSQIR
-50 FGGLDSF
+50 GLNQAEQNTQD
-57 PLLAVPMFIFSG
+57 G
-69 ILMARGGISKR
+69 ILM
-80 LFNVFSYFL
+80 LQ
-89 GKFTAGIPCAVI
+89 TAEGTIEEVGNIVQRMRELSVQCAN
-101 VTCLFY
+101 
-107 GAISGSAPATV
+107 
-118 AAVGSMTIPFLCEL
+118 
-132 GYDKKFAT
+132 
-140 AIVAVAGGLGVIIP
+140 
-154 PSIPFIMYGTTTG
+154 
-167 ESVSDLFMA
+167 ESNS
-176 GIIPGV
+176 
-182 IIAAL
+182 
-187 LMIYS
+187 
-192 IVYCNKYGE
+192 GE

-237 IRIEKQYTITKGAA
+237 IRIEKQYTITKGAT
-251 MNDQISKIQVQKGF
+251 MNDQISKIQVQRGF

-361 ANTDSSQTLKVK
+361 ANSDSSQTLKVK
-373 IDNMS
+373 IDSMS

-412 ALERVNVSRGNLGAM
+412 ALERVNVSRGNIGAM

-454 VDVAEEMMNL
+454 VDVAKEIMNL
-464 SKLNLINQ
+464 SKINLITQANQ
-472 AAQAMMSQAKSQPEG
+472 AIMVQAKSQPEA
-487 VMQLLR
+487 VIQLLK

>member
-1 MMTGVIF
+1 MRINTNLNAMKAIKNSNKNVSSSGNSMKK
-8 LIFFICLMIAIPI
+8 LISGLSINKAADDAAGLAI
-21 SISLGIVSIL
+21 SE
-31 PGILDS
+31 
-37 SFTVSA
+37 
-43 KYIVRSM
+43 KMRSQIR
-50 FGGLDSF
+50 GLNQAEQNAQD
-57 PLLAVPMFIFSG
+57 G
-69 ILMARGGISKR
+69 ILM
-80 LFNVFSYFL
+80 LQ
-89 GKFTAGIPCAVI
+89 TAEGTIEEVGNIVQRMRELSVQCAN
-101 VTCLFY
+101 
-107 GAISGSAPATV
+107 
-118 AAVGSMTIPFLCEL
+118 
-132 GYDKKFAT
+132 
-140 AIVAVAGGLGVIIP
+140 
-154 PSIPFIMYGTTTG
+154 
-167 ESVSDLFMA
+167 ESNS
-176 GIIPGV
+176 
-182 IIAAL
+182 
-187 LMIYS
+187 
-192 IVYCNKYGE
+192 GE

-237 IRIEKQYTITKGAA
+237 IRIEKQYTITKGAT
-251 MNDQISKIQVQKGF
+251 MNDQISKIQVQRGF

-314 INDSDGKYIKFA
+314 INDLNGKYIKFA

-361 ANTDSSQTLKVK
+361 ANSDSSQTLKVK
-373 IDNMS
+373 IDSMS

-412 ALERVNVSRGNLGAM
+412 ALERVNVSRGNIGAM

-454 VDVAEEMMNL
+454 VDVAKEIMNL
-464 SKLNLINQ
+464 SKINLITQANQ
-472 AAQAMMSQAKSQPEG
+472 AIMVQAKSQPEA
-487 VMQLLR
+487 VIQLLK

>member
-1 MMTGVIF
+1 MRINTNLNAMKAIKNSNKNVSSSGNSMKK
-8 LIFFICLMIAIPI
+8 LISGLSINKAADDAAGLAI
-21 SISLGIVSIL
+21 SE
-31 PGILDS
+31 
-37 SFTVSA
+37 
-43 KYIVRSM
+43 KMRSQIR
-50 FGGLDSF
+50 GLNQAEQNAQD
-57 PLLAVPMFIFSG
+57 G
-69 ILMARGGISKR
+69 ILM
-80 LFNVFSYFL
+80 LQ
-89 GKFTAGIPCAVI
+89 TAEGTIEEVGNIVQRMRELSVQCAN
-101 VTCLFY
+101 
-107 GAISGSAPATV
+107 
-118 AAVGSMTIPFLCEL
+118 
-132 GYDKKFAT
+132 
-140 AIVAVAGGLGVIIP
+140 
-154 PSIPFIMYGTTTG
+154 
-167 ESVSDLFMA
+167 ESNS
-176 GIIPGV
+176 
-182 IIAAL
+182 
-187 LMIYS
+187 
-192 IVYCNKYGE
+192 GE

-237 IRIEKQYTITKGAA
+237 TRIEKQYTITKGAT
-251 MNDQISKIQVQKGF
+251 MNDQISKIQVQRGF

-314 INDSDGKYIKFA
+314 INDSNGKYIKFA
-326 VKQEIDLNIATQVKM
+326 VKEEIDLNIATQVKM

-361 ANTDSSQTLKVK
+361 ANSDSSQTLKVK

-454 VDVAEEMMNL
+454 VDVAKEIMNL
-464 SKLNLINQ
+464 SKINLITQANQ
-472 AAQAMMSQAKSQPEG
+472 AIMVQAKSQPEA
-487 VMQLLR
+487 VIQLLK

>member
-1 MMTGVIF
+1 MRINTNLNAMKAIKNSNKNVSSSGNSMKK
-8 LIFFICLMIAIPI
+8 LISGLSINKAADDAAGLAI
-21 SISLGIVSIL
+21 SE
-31 PGILDS
+31 
-37 SFTVSA
+37 
-43 KYIVRSM
+43 KMRSQIR
-50 FGGLDSF
+50 GLNQAEQNAQD
-57 PLLAVPMFIFSG
+57 G
-69 ILMARGGISKR
+69 ILM
-80 LFNVFSYFL
+80 LQ
-89 GKFTAGIPCAVI
+89 TAEGTIEEVGNIVQRMRELSVQCAN
-101 VTCLFY
+101 
-107 GAISGSAPATV
+107 
-118 AAVGSMTIPFLCEL
+118 
-132 GYDKKFAT
+132 
-140 AIVAVAGGLGVIIP
+140 
-154 PSIPFIMYGTTTG
+154 
-167 ESVSDLFMA
+167 ESNS
-176 GIIPGV
+176 
-182 IIAAL
+182 
-187 LMIYS
+187 
-192 IVYCNKYGE
+192 GE

-228 KDLLNGQTV
+228 KNLLNGQTV
-237 IRIEKQYTITKGAA
+237 IRIEKQYTITKGAT
-251 MNDQISKIQVQKGF
+251 MNDQISKIQVQRGF

-314 INDSDGKYIKFA
+314 INDSNGKYIKFA

-386 DDISNM
+386 ADISNM

-412 ALERVNVSRGNLGAM
+412 ALERVNVSRGNIGAM

-454 VDVAEEMMNL
+454 VDVAKEIMNL
-464 SKLNLINQ
+464 SKINLITQANQ
-472 AAQAMMSQAKSQPEG
+472 AIMVQAKSQPEA
-487 VMQLLR
+487 VIQLLK

>member
-1 MMTGVIF
+1 MRINTNLNAMKAIKNSNKNVSSSGNSMKK
-8 LIFFICLMIAIPI
+8 LISGLSINKAADDAAGLAI
-21 SISLGIVSIL
+21 SE
-31 PGILDS
+31 
-37 SFTVSA
+37 
-43 KYIVRSM
+43 KMRSQIR
-50 FGGLDSF
+50 GLNQAEQNAQD
-57 PLLAVPMFIFSG
+57 G
-69 ILMARGGISKR
+69 ILM
-80 LFNVFSYFL
+80 LQ
-89 GKFTAGIPCAVI
+89 TAEGTVEEVGNIVQRMRELSVQCAN
-101 VTCLFY
+101 
-107 GAISGSAPATV
+107 
-118 AAVGSMTIPFLCEL
+118 
-132 GYDKKFAT
+132 
-140 AIVAVAGGLGVIIP
+140 
-154 PSIPFIMYGTTTG
+154 
-167 ESVSDLFMA
+167 ESNSR
-176 GIIPGV
+176 
-182 IIAAL
+182 
-187 LMIYS
+187 
-192 IVYCNKYGE
+192 E

-237 IRIEKQYTITKGAA
+237 IRIEKKYTITKGAA
-251 MNDQISKIQVQKGF
+251 MNDQISKIQVQRGF

-314 INDSDGKYIKFA
+314 INDSNGKYIKFA

-373 IDNMS
+373 IDSMS

-454 VDVAEEMMNL
+454 VDVAKEIMNL
-464 SKLNLINQ
+464 SKINLITQANQ
-472 AAQAMMSQAKSQPEG
+472 AIMVQAKSQPEA
-487 VMQLLR
+487 VIQLLK

>member
-1 MMTGVIF
+1 MRINTNLNAMKAIKNSNKNVSSSGNSMKK
-8 LIFFICLMIAIPI
+8 LISGLSINKAADDAAGLAI
-21 SISLGIVSIL
+21 SE
-31 PGILDS
+31 
-37 SFTVSA
+37 
-43 KYIVRSM
+43 KMRSQIR
-50 FGGLDSF
+50 GLNQAEQNAQD
-57 PLLAVPMFIFSG
+57 G
-69 ILMARGGISKR
+69 ILM
-80 LFNVFSYFL
+80 LQ
-89 GKFTAGIPCAVI
+89 TAEGTIEEVGNIVQRMRELSVQCAN
-101 VTCLFY
+101 
-107 GAISGSAPATV
+107 
-118 AAVGSMTIPFLCEL
+118 
-132 GYDKKFAT
+132 
-140 AIVAVAGGLGVIIP
+140 
-154 PSIPFIMYGTTTG
+154 
-167 ESVSDLFMA
+167 ESNS
-176 GIIPGV
+176 
-182 IIAAL
+182 
-187 LMIYS
+187 
-192 IVYCNKYGE
+192 GE

-237 IRIEKQYTITKGAA
+237 IRIEKQYTITKGAT
-251 MNDQISKIQVQKGF
+251 MNDQISKIQVQRGF

-314 INDSDGKYIKFA
+314 INDSNGKYIKFA

-361 ANTDSSQTLKVK
+361 ANTDSSQRLKVK

-386 DDISNM
+386 ADISNM

-454 VDVAEEMMNL
+454 VDVAKEIMNL
-464 SKLNLINQ
+464 SKINLITQANQ
-472 AAQAMMSQAKSQPEG
+472 AIMVQAKSQPEA
-487 VMQLLR
+487 VIQLLK

>member
-1 MMTGVIF
+1 MRINTNLNAMKAIKNSNKNVSSSGNSMKK
-8 LIFFICLMIAIPI
+8 LISGLSINKAADDAAGLAI
-21 SISLGIVSIL
+21 SE
-31 PGILDS
+31 
-37 SFTVSA
+37 
-43 KYIVRSM
+43 KMRSQIR
-50 FGGLDSF
+50 GLNQAEQNAQD
-57 PLLAVPMFIFSG
+57 G
-69 ILMARGGISKR
+69 ILM
-80 LFNVFSYFL
+80 LQ
-89 GKFTAGIPCAVI
+89 TAEGTIEEVGNIVQRMRELSVQCAN
-101 VTCLFY
+101 
-107 GAISGSAPATV
+107 
-118 AAVGSMTIPFLCEL
+118 
-132 GYDKKFAT
+132 
-140 AIVAVAGGLGVIIP
+140 
-154 PSIPFIMYGTTTG
+154 
-167 ESVSDLFMA
+167 ESNS
-176 GIIPGV
+176 
-182 IIAAL
+182 
-187 LMIYS
+187 
-192 IVYCNKYGE
+192 GE

-237 IRIEKQYTITKGAA
+237 IRIEKQYTITKGAT
-251 MNDQISKIQVQKGF
+251 MNDQISKIQVQRGF

-314 INDSDGKYIKFA
+314 INDSNGKYIKFA

-386 DDISNM
+386 ADISNM

-454 VDVAEEMMNL
+454 VDVAKEIINL
-464 SKLNLINQ
+464 SKINLITQANQ
-472 AAQAMMSQAKSQPEG
+472 AIMVQAKSQPEA
-487 VMQLLR
+487 VIQLLK

>member
-1 MMTGVIF
+1 MRINTNLNAMKAIKNSNKNVSSSGNSMKK
-8 LIFFICLMIAIPI
+8 LISGLSINKAADDAAGLAI
-21 SISLGIVSIL
+21 SE
-31 PGILDS
+31 
-37 SFTVSA
+37 
-43 KYIVRSM
+43 KMRSQIR
-50 FGGLDSF
+50 GLNQAEQNAQD
-57 PLLAVPMFIFSG
+57 G
-69 ILMARGGISKR
+69 ILM
-80 LFNVFSYFL
+80 LQ
-89 GKFTAGIPCAVI
+89 TAEGTVEEVGNIVQRMRELSVQCAN
-101 VTCLFY
+101 
-107 GAISGSAPATV
+107 
-118 AAVGSMTIPFLCEL
+118 
-132 GYDKKFAT
+132 
-140 AIVAVAGGLGVIIP
+140 
-154 PSIPFIMYGTTTG
+154 
-167 ESVSDLFMA
+167 ESNS
-176 GIIPGV
+176 
-182 IIAAL
+182 
-187 LMIYS
+187 
-192 IVYCNKYGE
+192 GE

-251 MNDQISKIQVQKGF
+251 MNDQISKIQVQRGF

-314 INDSDGKYIKFA
+314 INDSNGKYIKFA

-361 ANTDSSQTLKVK
+361 ANSDSSQILKVK
-373 IDNMS
+373 IDSMS

-386 DDISNM
+386 ADISNM

-412 ALERVNVSRGNLGAM
+412 ALERVNVSRGNIGAM

-454 VDVAEEMMNL
+454 VDVAKEIMNL
-464 SKLNLINQ
+464 SKINLITQANQ
-472 AAQAMMSQAKSQPEG
+472 AIMVQAKSQPEA
-487 VMQLLR
+487 VIQLLK

>member
-1 MMTGVIF
+1 MRINTNLNAMKAIKNSNKNVSSSGNSMKK
-8 LIFFICLMIAIPI
+8 LISGLSINKAADDAAGLAI
-21 SISLGIVSIL
+21 SE
-31 PGILDS
+31 
-37 SFTVSA
+37 
-43 KYIVRSM
+43 KMRSQIR
-50 FGGLDSF
+50 GLNQAEQNAQD
-57 PLLAVPMFIFSG
+57 G
-69 ILMARGGISKR
+69 ILM
-80 LFNVFSYFL
+80 LQ
-89 GKFTAGIPCAVI
+89 TAEGTIEEVGNIVQRMRELSVQCAN
-101 VTCLFY
+101 
-107 GAISGSAPATV
+107 
-118 AAVGSMTIPFLCEL
+118 
-132 GYDKKFAT
+132 
-140 AIVAVAGGLGVIIP
+140 
-154 PSIPFIMYGTTTG
+154 
-167 ESVSDLFMA
+167 ESNS
-176 GIIPGV
+176 
-182 IIAAL
+182 
-187 LMIYS
+187 
-192 IVYCNKYGE
+192 GE

-237 IRIEKQYTITKGAA
+237 IRIEKQYTITKGAT
-251 MNDQISKIQVQKGF
+251 MNDQISKIQVQRGF

-314 INDSDGKYIKFA
+314 INDLNGKYIKFA

-361 ANTDSSQTLKVK
+361 ANSDSSQTLKVK
-373 IDNMS
+373 IDSMS

-386 DDISNM
+386 VDISNM

-412 ALERVNVSRGNLGAM
+412 ALERVNVSRGNIGAM

-454 VDVAEEMMNL
+454 VDVAKEIINL
-464 SKLNLINQ
+464 SKINLITQANQ
-472 AAQAMMSQAKSQPEG
+472 AIMVQAKSQPEA
-487 VMQLLR
+487 VIQLLK

>member
-1 MMTGVIF
+1 MRINTNLNAMKAIKNSNKNVSSSGNSMKK
-8 LIFFICLMIAIPI
+8 LISGLSINKAADDAAGLAI
-21 SISLGIVSIL
+21 SE
-31 PGILDS
+31 
-37 SFTVSA
+37 
-43 KYIVRSM
+43 KMRSQIR
-50 FGGLDSF
+50 GLNQAEQNTQD
-57 PLLAVPMFIFSG
+57 G
-69 ILMARGGISKR
+69 ILM
-80 LFNVFSYFL
+80 LQ
-89 GKFTAGIPCAVI
+89 TAEGTIEEVGNIVQRMRELSVQCAN
-101 VTCLFY
+101 
-107 GAISGSAPATV
+107 
-118 AAVGSMTIPFLCEL
+118 
-132 GYDKKFAT
+132 
-140 AIVAVAGGLGVIIP
+140 
-154 PSIPFIMYGTTTG
+154 
-167 ESVSDLFMA
+167 ESNS
-176 GIIPGV
+176 
-182 IIAAL
+182 
-187 LMIYS
+187 
-192 IVYCNKYGE
+192 GE

-251 MNDQISKIQVQKGF
+251 MNDQISKIQVQRGF

-314 INDSDGKYIKFA
+314 INDSNGKYIKFA

-373 IDNMS
+373 IDSMS

-386 DDISNM
+386 ADISNM

-448 ESRIRD
+448 ESKIRD
-454 VDVAEEMMNL
+454 VDVAKEIMNL
-464 SKLNLINQ
+464 SKINLITQANQ
-472 AAQAMMSQAKSQPEG
+472 AIMVQAKSQPEA
-487 VMQLLR
+487 VIQLLK

>member
-1 MMTGVIF
+1 MRINTNLNAMKAIKNSNKNVSSSGNSMKK
-8 LIFFICLMIAIPI
+8 LISGLSINKAADDAAGLAI
-21 SISLGIVSIL
+21 SE
-31 PGILDS
+31 
-37 SFTVSA
+37 
-43 KYIVRSM
+43 KMRSQIR
-50 FGGLDSF
+50 GLNQAEQNAQD
-57 PLLAVPMFIFSG
+57 G
-69 ILMARGGISKR
+69 ILM
-80 LFNVFSYFL
+80 LQ
-89 GKFTAGIPCAVI
+89 TAEGTIEEVGNIVQRMRELSVQCAN
-101 VTCLFY
+101 
-107 GAISGSAPATV
+107 
-118 AAVGSMTIPFLCEL
+118 
-132 GYDKKFAT
+132 
-140 AIVAVAGGLGVIIP
+140 
-154 PSIPFIMYGTTTG
+154 
-167 ESVSDLFMA
+167 ESNS
-176 GIIPGV
+176 
-182 IIAAL
+182 
-187 LMIYS
+187 
-192 IVYCNKYGE
+192 GE

-237 IRIEKQYTITKGAA
+237 IRIEKQYTITKGAT
-251 MNDQISKIQVQKGF
+251 MNDQISKIQVQRGF

-326 VKQEIDLNIATQVKM
+326 VKQEIDLSIATQVKM

-361 ANTDSSQTLKVK
+361 ANSDSSQTLKVK
-373 IDNMS
+373 IDSMS

-386 DDISNM
+386 VDISNM

-412 ALERVNVSRGNLGAM
+412 ALERVNVSRGNIGAM

-454 VDVAEEMMNL
+454 VDVAKEIINL
-464 SKLNLINQ
+464 SKINLITQANQ
-472 AAQAMMSQAKSQPEG
+472 AIMVQAKSQPEA
-487 VMQLLR
+487 VIQLLK

>member
-1 MMTGVIF
+1 MRINTNLNAMKAIKNSNKNVSSSGNSMKK
-8 LIFFICLMIAIPI
+8 LISGLSINKAADDAAGLAI
-21 SISLGIVSIL
+21 SE
-31 PGILDS
+31 
-37 SFTVSA
+37 
-43 KYIVRSM
+43 KMRSQIR
-50 FGGLDSF
+50 GLNQAEQNAQD
-57 PLLAVPMFIFSG
+57 G
-69 ILMARGGISKR
+69 ILM
-80 LFNVFSYFL
+80 LQ
-89 GKFTAGIPCAVI
+89 TAEGTIEEVGNIVQRMRELSVQCAN
-101 VTCLFY
+101 
-107 GAISGSAPATV
+107 
-118 AAVGSMTIPFLCEL
+118 
-132 GYDKKFAT
+132 
-140 AIVAVAGGLGVIIP
+140 
-154 PSIPFIMYGTTTG
+154 
-167 ESVSDLFMA
+167 ESNS
-176 GIIPGV
+176 
-182 IIAAL
+182 
-187 LMIYS
+187 
-192 IVYCNKYGE
+192 GE

-237 IRIEKQYTITKGAA
+237 IRIEKQYTITKGAT
-251 MNDQISKIQVQKGF
+251 MNDQISKIQVQRGF

-272 GGLGFVSHKQG
+272 GGLGFVSHKQD

-314 INDSDGKYIKFA
+314 INDSNGKYIKFA

-373 IDNMS
+373 IDSMS

-454 VDVAEEMMNL
+454 VDVAKEIMNL
-464 SKLNLINQ
+464 SKINLITQANQ
-472 AAQAMMSQAKSQPEG
+472 AIMVQAKSQPEA
-487 VMQLLR
+487 VIQLLK